1 MLTRPDAS
9 LNGIR
14 RARELA
20 ELADGHVDLLVIGGG
35 FTGAG
40 IALDAASRGLS
51 VALVER
57 HDLASG
63 TSSWS
68 SKLAHGGLRYLT
80 KLDVPIAWESA
91 VERGHLMSDIAPHLV
106 RPLPMLLPLLRGV
119 SRLDATIIG
128 AGFMA
133 GDALRMAARTKN
145 SVLPHPSRI
154 PARLVRSL
162 APATATDGLRGGLLS
177 WDGQLIDDARL
188 VIAIARTAAEH
199 GAKIITY
206 AAATS
211 VERGRVEVTDQLT
224 GDRHTVRATQV
235 VNATGVWADS
245 LSDDVALSPS
255 KGSHLLVRAER
266 LGNPTAAVTAPV
278 GGHFGRFVFAV
289 PWSDGLVMIGLT
301 DDPHQGP
308 IPERARPDEVERT
321 FLLDTINGVL
331 ERPLTPDDV
340 VGSYAGFRPLLR
352 GTGTSSADLS
362 RKHALVR
369 DSRTGV
375 LTMVGGKL
383 TAYRRMAEDAVDA
396 MVEAGTLAAG
406 PCRTRDLPLVGAGTP
421 DDGLP
426 EQLVRRYGT
435 DAATVLR
442 HASDEPSLAAP
453 LRTGIP
459 FSAAEVRFSIDHEL
473 ALTVE
478 DVVDRRTRWGLVD
491 DDRDD
496 LIAAVRVHAPQL
508 IPAPQLTPASE
519 PTQKDRA

>member
-1 MLTRPDAS
+1 MQTSPEAPQAS
-9 LNGIR
+9 LNGAR

-20 ELADGHVDLLVIGGG
+20 ELAGAQVDVLVIGGG
-35 FTGAG
+35 FTGVG
-40 IALDAASRGLS
+40 IALDAASRGLG

-91 VERGHLMSDIAPHLV
+91 VERGHLMSSIAPHLV
-106 RPLPMLLPLLRGV
+106 RPLPMLLPLHRGV

-133 GDALRMAARTKN
+133 GDALRIAARTKK

-154 PARLVRSL
+154 PARLVRNL
-162 APATATDGLRGGLLS
+162 APATTTDGLRGGLLS
-177 WDGQLIDDARL
+177 WDGQLVDDARL
-188 VIAIARTAAEH
+188 VVTIARTAAAH
-199 GAKIITY
+199 GAKIITH

-211 VERGRVEVTDQLT
+211 IERGRVELTDQLT
-224 GDRHTVRATQV
+224 GDRHTIRATQV

-245 LSDDVALSPS
+245 LSSEVVLAPS

-278 GGHFGRFVFAV
+278 AGHFGRFVFAV
-289 PWSDGLVMIGLT
+289 PWADGLVMIGLT
-301 DDPHQGP
+301 DDPHEGA

-321 FLLDTINGVL
+321 FLLDTINGIL
-331 ERPLTPDDV
+331 ERPLTEDDI

-352 GTGTSSADLS
+352 GNGTSSADLS

-369 DSRTGV
+369 DSRTGAF
-375 LTMVGGKL
+375 TMVGGKL
-383 TAYRRMAEDAVDA
+383 TAYRRMAENAVDA
-396 MVEAGTLAAG
+396 VIEAGDLTAG
-406 PCRTRDLPLVGAGTP
+406 PCRTTTLPLVGVGTP
-421 DDGLP
+421 AEGLP
-426 EQLVRRYGT
+426 QQLVRRYGT
-435 DAATVLR
+435 DAATVLGYAR
-442 HASDEPSLAAP
+442 DEPALAEP
-453 LRTGIP
+453 LRSGIP
-459 FSAAEVRFSIDHEL
+459 FSAAEVRFAIDHEL
-473 ALTVE
+473 ALTID

-496 LIAAVRVHAPQL
+496 LVAAVRTHAPEL
-508 IPAPQLTPASE
+508 THTPAPA
-519 PTQKDRA
+519 QKDNA